1 MASLSSLLQDPRIEL
16 RATKSFE
23 AFEGELAVCM
33 GLSPSQRVQAPW
45 RPVQPYLS
53 IFSACAAK
61 VSPAGKKK
69 KEKAPKQPEAV
80 VAQDFEARSNLAMSC
95 FIAPDPLNF
104 EAPMNSRSFAL

>member
-1 MASLSSLLQDPRIEL
+1 
-16 RATKSFE
+16 
-23 AFEGELAVCM
+23 M